1 MLNRLAKKNAN
12 ADDWKSKYS
21 GIAEELSRKERE
33 WAKAEELLRRTI
45 RRLTIAA
52 NGVHPVLDQR
62 LTDLRKTMDKHL
74 DLNMLQRVSD
84 SMPDTL
90 RQLSK
95 ETEHQLTPTKA
106 LLKLAEQLQNIDSVR
121 KDADKLK
128 SLLQGEPDQDEL
140 QSIIGQ
146 FADLLSKPA
155 MNINS
160 TATSNSAD
168 LSAPAAA
175 SDTDTVNLINT
186 FVSNLDFP
194 EISNTELMSI
204 QARSSEA
211 GAEIRKE
218 LAIELTTLLNKA
230 GADLEAQIQPL
241 SNETYKAADAI
252 LLLIEFLSF
261 PESLQKD
268 VNNIR
273 VRLEKPLTEEEW
285 PRILKVLANII
296 ERARNQVQKE
306 KHELENFL
314 SELTDRIELMD
325 MNVSGLSDVREQA
338 MASSNAMQKN
348 VTESVEGIQQ
358 SMSSHSDID
367 QLRESVF
374 GQLDGLREH
383 VSGYQ
388 QEQDQNNSESEQ
400 LITELS
406 KKLESMES
414 ETQTLREQV
423 KQQRDKATIDP
434 LTNTSNRLA
443 FDERIAIEYA
453 RWKRDKKPLSL
464 VVWDADH
471 FKLVNDTFGHLAGD
485 KVLRLIADTLNE
497 HCRES
502 DFVARYGGEEF
513 VMILPGADSKAAFTV
528 AESIRKAIE
537 SSNFSHDSKPVPIT
551 LSAGIAE
558 FETSDKPESVFERA
572 DAALYE
578 AKRHGRNRCQLATAS
593 TSIE

>member
-1 MLNRLAKKNAN
+1 MLNRSTKKNAN
-12 ADDWKSKYS
+12 SNDWKSKYS
-21 GIAEELSRKERE
+21 GIAKKLSQKERE
-33 WAKAEELLRRTI
+33 WAKVEELLRRTI

-62 LTDLRKTMDKHL
+62 LTELRNTMDKHL
-74 DLNMLQRVSD
+74 DLNMLQQVSD

-95 ETEHQLTPTKA
+95 ETEHQLTPTKV
-106 LLKLAEQLQNIDSVR
+106 LIKLAEQLQNIESVR
-121 KDADKLK
+121 KDADKLRA
-128 SLLQGEPDQDEL
+128 LLQHDPDQDEL

-146 FADLLSKPA
+146 FGDLLSKPQI
-155 MNINS
+155 NINQ
-160 TATSNSAD
+160 TTSSSANV
-168 LSAPAAA
+168 SSPSVAN
-175 SDTDTVNLINT
+175 DTDTINLINT

-211 GAEIRKE
+211 SSEIRKE

-230 GADLEAQIQPL
+230 GANLEAQIQPQ
-241 SNETYKAADAI
+241 STETYKPADVI
-252 LLLIEFLSF
+252 LLLIELLSF

-273 VRLEKPLTEEEW
+273 SRLEKPLTEEEW
-285 PRILKVLANII
+285 PRLLKVLANIV
-296 ERARNQVQKE
+296 ERARNQVQKQ

-325 MNVSGLSDVREQA
+325 MNVSGLSEVREQA
-338 MASSNAMQKN
+338 MACSDAMQKN
-348 VTESVEGIQQ
+348 VTKSVEGIHE
-358 SMSSHSDID
+358 SMSSHSDIE
-367 QLRESVF
+367 QLRASVF

-388 QEQDQNNSESEQ
+388 VEQNNNNSKSEQ
-400 LITELS
+400 IIGELS
-406 KKLESMES
+406 KKLESMEG
-414 ETQTLREQV
+414 ETQILRKQV
-423 KQQRDKATIDP
+423 KQQREKATIDP

-443 FDERIAIEYA
+443 FDERIATEFA
-453 RWKRDKKPLSL
+453 RWKRDKKAISL
-464 VVWDADH
+464 IVWDADH

-497 HCRES
+497 YCRES

-513 VMILPGADSKAAFTV
+513 VMILPGADCKAAFAM

-537 SSNFSHDSKPVPIT
+537 TSNFSHDGKPVPIT

-558 FETSDKPESVFERA
+558 FETNDKPESVFARA